1 MKLFYKAL
9 IVLTVLLIVLPVL
22 MVKVSAAPQIV
33 DISGNVD
40 PSAIITNAINNTN
53 WDDVP
58 NESNVVYVTGISE
71 YQGQLYIRFNKNY
84 ECIIYWDAVYRGM
97 LNISDVSWDNPDNWA
112 QNSSL
117 IFNSGAE
124 LGAIEIL
131 YNDNST
137 IRINRGVT
145 VNGSLNGP
153 DGMLI
158 YIDNE
163 ANIDPYL
170 IDEML
175 NKSYFDSPD
184 PNENNNENEEI
195 IEQSVP
201 DLNPTPAS
209 APAPETGETA
219 NPTKITLKSENH
231 LFPSFVRPTVEITD
245 DKPFEQDGQT
255 YYGIVDIVNVDTD
268 KPQEIPKE
276 VFIDGLRYLV
286 GETIYIVAK
295 KDLEIVGYAET
306 GVSYVFPAVEN
317 VAREAAFS
325 AEGLPEGVILSEG
338 GVLSTEVL
346 PLNPGSYEFT
356 VTVDNGVDT
365 NTIEV
370 TLTIKSG
377 YASDEELT
385 ADLTKNDKEN
395 APAIL
400 EKDGEEKESDG
411 VPGLWINADLTLHYD
426 PDFEDFEK
434 LFLDGKL
441 LKLGEDYLVKNG
453 STVIILTEQT
463 LAPLQNGDHVVT
475 TMFHQDSEVGLDTVI
490 NDVGSSS
497 FVFRFGDEKK
507 DAKRVNIS
515 GDGVTGSVSFD
526 DKGSEEQPLTALS
539 ANTEQIQARAAN
551 LSNATGNE
559 IIAAFE
565 TKQTGG
571 FGGKTATFAVSVKS
585 LDLTLKNG
593 TAVYIAVYDAKSGK
607 TYQNKGSV
615 KDGMIVFR
623 TKHSGV
629 FMISLEKY

>member
-1 MKLFYKAL
+1 MATTFSP
-9 IVLTVLLIVLPVL
+9 LT
-22 MVKVSAAPQIV
+22 
-33 DISGNVD
+33 
-40 PSAIITNAINNTN
+40 
-53 WDDVP
+53 
-58 NESNVVYVTGISE
+58 TG
-71 YQGQLYIRFNKNY
+71 G
-84 ECIIYWDAVYRGM
+84 
-97 LNISDVSWDNPDNWA
+97 
-112 QNSSL
+112 
-117 IFNSGAE
+117 
-124 LGAIEIL
+124 
-131 YNDNST
+131 
-137 IRINRGVT
+137 
-145 VNGSLNGP
+145 
-153 DGMLI
+153 I
-158 YIDNE
+158 YIDADSSVYSIMNYSSI
-163 ANIDPYL
+163 NVYIDPAVVVRGSTFA
-170 IDEML
+170 IGAG
-175 NKSYFDSPD
+175 SITRS
-184 PNENNNENEEI
+184 EI
-195 IEQSVP
+195 TSATEATEPVSIGQQAVRN
-201 DLNPTPAS
+201 DPAS

-245 DKPFEQDGQT
+245 DKPFVQDGQT

-276 VFIDGLRYLV
+276 VFINGLRYLV

-317 VAREAAFS
+317 TAREAAFS
-325 AEGLPEGVILSEG
+325 TEGLPEGVILSEG
-338 GVLSTEVL
+338 GILSTEAL

-365 NTIEV
+365 NTIKV

-385 ADLTKNDKEN
+385 ADLTQNDKEK

-400 EKDGEEKESDG
+400 DEIGEEKDYDG

-426 PDFEDFEK
+426 PDFEDFDE

-441 LKLGEDYLVKNG
+441 LKFGEDYLVKNG

-463 LAPLQNGDHVVT
+463 MTPLANGDHVVT

-526 DKGSEEQPLTALS
+526 DKGSEEQPITTLS
-539 ANTEQIQARAAN
+539 ANTEEIQTRANN
-551 LSNATGNE
+551 LANATGNE

-571 FGGKTATFAVSVKS
+571 FGGKTATFAVSAES

-593 TAVYIAVYDAKSGK
+593 TTVYIAVYDSKSGK
-607 TYQNKGSV
+607 TYQNKGEV